1 MRTIETK
8 EKFGGL
14 MEKQLKAKTKKE
26 KSKFAIW
33 KVVVA
38 TLCSVLGAI
47 GIIFLG
53 LYFSGSFSRD
63 PVNPEGLFFADVT
76 INEKGE
82 KTYTS
87 RGATPYNISA
97 DSDILISTA
106 TQGVNQNQIELS
118 FPKGSSSYFVL
129 KLNNGETE
137 EDFAGSNT
145 KFFYSKDADGNRV
158 VYVSCIAEKATHI
171 TNGVIIVP
179 RYVTLNTK
187 FKVILAQEDEEGR
200 IDFTKTFSPATK
212 LYNVGGYTQLIAK
225 SVSSKLTGSVS
236 VDFNIDVPVE
246 SISIVG
252 ITGNSLS
259 KDSVAGLNEQKL
271 TFNGDQIEVGT
282 EGAFS
287 AVLNVF
293 PFRAIYKYG
302 KDGTKGVKEYK
313 KVIFSLDA
321 DVNNSGPK
329 ITFADNSGNEV
340 ADVYLQEGR
349 MFTFAGKETLGTS
362 LLAKKITGQ
371 FNLEAKMFKSAKLE
385 DEALKS
391 GIGQLGDF
399 NSVLSDPTKGLST
412 KQSFLIKEIPI
423 EGFGISDEY
432 KGEIG
437 DDDPTKN
444 PLTIDIN
451 NSTLIYA
458 NKPGDKSLGI
468 KIESSQG
475 VGQNQNK
482 IKNILV
488 SIQYLIGEV
497 WYDATKTN
505 IVGEYTIMPMYQF
518 HVDHE
523 IVTQNGLSISETN
536 SLYYFNFIRPKYI
549 SASNLSYWE
558 VWATPVAE
566 DIEVYGI
573 SAVAIKVYYLSPD
586 SGLVLDDAEHY
597 GPYGIG
603 SGASEVVQP
612 QVEWKENDELKT
624 SKDLGLADY
633 NERVFVKNTV
643 EYAKYNKISLRNLQ
657 NITNISSNPTYKT
670 IRYFVYTNQ
679 KVRTDYVDLEQY
691 LNVKEYNGTIPGV
704 SGAVFEVEP
713 TDDELLIT
721 RLDLDY
727 IEFNLIFAVV
737 EHEKS
742 GTPTLHDGNYR
753 IITVPTEVTSGNLI
767 TCPIRIYKTLGD
779 FEITVAESKLKPY
792 GDSDERNFFM
802 QNQEKVIRLEITIN
816 KIDDT
821 LFQSLAKKGDIKLI
835 DSADIYCKIASREV
849 ALSEVLGLIF
859 SAENPEITYE
869 GILNKD
875 ILNKEEVEEKQKI
888 VYSIKLS
895 TKSLN
900 FDADSAE
907 KSERLS
913 LEYKISASNMAEAD
927 KLQTKST
934 EFYVYSGKIRN
945 AYFGTKG
952 NEVTS
957 KITVNKTIDSGKF
970 ETEISDAIAIG
981 HDEDGYFLNV
991 FVEGFGFAD
1000 SYTVTSSNS
1009 CVVLTWIAS
1018 KSRYSISFVGEGTS
1032 TLTLTLAYPH
1042 KDFTQKTLEI
1052 VVSSSYTTKAEYNA
1066 NSGVDDR
1073 ILSYNSVVG
1082 YQILGLA
1089 NETTI
1094 RLEDLIKIT
1103 AIPNGSETGTEITE
1117 LFNFSLSYDNPNDFK
1132 NKVEIIEESGK
1143 IVGIKIKNSFGSSAN
1158 IIVSVSSVEIG
1169 VTFQFNILVKPNVEL
1184 RGTSASHAGLSS
1196 TEPDTYAVYCEADI
1210 SFVNFGLYVFDLA
1223 TKTYSTISSSGLHF
1237 AFYKDGKL
1245 VAIEKCATL
1254 TQTGNILNKLSF
1266 KAGSGNYTLVVSDV
1280 KEPGIFDLKKEF
1292 KFVVHSNVK
1301 LDQNPGTETKKENI
1315 SYTNS
1320 SNEEIVLENVDVYN
1334 LNNEILPI
1342 LNGQSIQINGNKIVF
1357 GETGIE
1363 INISRIFGG
1372 HAFDSKLFKIN
1383 ENDSNTEVVIKNVK
1397 SLSKQ
1402 ILRVSYK
1409 DVTMYVSYFVAPN
1422 ITLASDYTVTYDGK
1436 TYVKLYCGQAI
1447 TNATSWFKHNGVSES
1462 FTINFGSIAS
1472 GRIDSLPAIYS
1483 KVGSVNLTENG
1494 TQYFV
1499 NKTSDGLIIT
1509 QIVVSYSTGENREY
1523 RVFDALISPI
1533 DFDNFVTYNGS
1544 ETGADW
1550 KEILAGTFVKEI
1562 TSGETKEVESFL
1574 KNVNNYFGK
1583 TGSTLNYRL
1592 LRETTTGFVELSGGV
1607 AGIRRE
1613 NGILKFITQPV
1624 ASDSSYRIKF
1634 EYIVKSESYD
1644 DACFTFYYYIK
1655 VTKNQSIKIFYPYGS
1670 DGTTL
1675 ENNAPTDSEK
1685 ELFPDMTISESF
1697 ETLRKHIVYFDQ
1709 FLGGNYIF
1717 DLTKSANNFNSNFV
1731 KVLVGGEMQQQNTDT
1746 PSYNKLRFSIYK
1758 IFVNGVE
1765 TSASAFGD
1773 YITVSDSGVV
1783 TLKKPTQTVWIM
1795 IKVSTDNGAENY
1807 YRLVVRERPSNVNV
1821 KHGTT
1826 TYTSDLVDSELAIT
1840 NGFEL
1845 SDLIINSAVG
1855 EVNYKI
1861 VDVNGIEQTSENM
1874 IYIEDGKIV
1883 VKSSPNSQS
1892 AYLVVYNQEFGTV
1905 AKIKVVAKSPIVVKF
1920 DQTDDIYSDNTI
1932 DLSKLLT
1939 ITVDGE
1945 KITDLSSLSYS
1956 ISLNGDYGFVQT
1968 PVSGYNLVVFPIAN
1982 EKTVQLVINV
1992 WGEALTGTSE
2002 ENPCIVSCVLNVK
2015 PRISPKQ
2022 DVSKVITAGGETTIS
2037 LSDLFDIQREEGT
2050 TYKYNIEMSYVW
2062 DGDVENETLTLSHEG
2077 TTTFTDDITI
2087 NVSNIST
2094 KRTAR
2099 LTIKVYKKDGGNVL
2113 GEVITATCTLTIN
2126 PKYSVKINY
2135 PAHGTGNDNL
2145 TAEAIYINYKEEI
2158 NLLERIALT
2167 GGDTSLLKFVS
2178 SNTDLIEIV
2187 DGKTGVIK
2195 IKEGASVQFNTRVFV
2210 NIYITS
2216 GLDDGKDI
2224 SLGVYT
2230 IIVSPNE
2237 IKSAG
2242 YGINGSGVTYRR
2254 DTLVNTAL
2262 SENENFFDVK
2272 DGWLKLETKNST
2284 QDNFFKF
2291 TLSVREKF
2299 DHFKVPTGIKDVVI
2313 YGAGTE
2319 SAGYP
2324 LLFTLNTNDGG
2335 IKSEKVSPAP
2345 TGIDKVEVL
2354 GDEPTADVCT
2364 LSEGKLTFNK
2374 AGTWIIR
2381 LTTSSGTFIY
2391 LFNSEYKNGTYV
2403 ASCYKP
2409 ISTDGLNRL
2418 MFESIF
2424 GTNLTNKDMYNF
2436 VIDSSTVVN
2445 VGVIKDFGLTQP
2457 ETLLNFYYN
2466 LGEESYKIPYSTA
2479 SELYTYSVVGNVAGG
2494 KKELREFKLEDLN
2507 PKDETTLIIFN
2518 EQGREVARYVY
2529 SIVNDFAFDEDA
2541 ITEYEK
2547 TGIPGSFE
2555 ENEFVG
2561 YGEKFEVSKTIELTA
2576 GTRYDLINLLKN
2588 NLGLRTFDGGEFVV
2602 ENIKGKF
2609 EISLGYGYFT
2619 TNSNFKSNIS
2629 ALVGIVSTGDNTYE
2643 IIPHGARNNGD
2654 IVHLVLTIGG
2664 RRIILR
2670 INIVPIAKIQTLSST
2685 GEKVISSSADPKLD
2699 YTIIKLSQ
2707 LITASNVDVSK
2718 LQVAI
2723 VAGLSDGYAVSTGSS
2738 NYLIDFENGASGL
2751 DRYGIKLKKTALG
2764 GAVLKFR
2771 IFDEF
2776 GYEVADSTGTPIQIK
2791 INYRNSSGKIVE
2803 VDKYKSASS
2812 IYEGDSFDIW
2822 AKVDDFVADPKKP
2835 TELSTAYY
2843 KWDSSKFAYS
2853 KDGYKPDKTKE
2864 TIMLENISDENINGI
2879 SVELDYSA
2887 SFKSATGADSMLPN
2901 FGVGY
2906 FSNTK
2911 FGLSQQIAGD
2921 NFVISITYKGID
2933 QNETTGITT
2942 NTTVQQR
2949 YILKFKDTYNS
2960 YNEIYIG
2967 YTKGSTNPKNYLEV
2981 YDKKDG
2987 KITGKVFFSIEN
2999 SNYWI
3004 TRPEGEFV
3012 NKYLVGKDGKTRFE
3026 HEVMY
3031 KLKNNEGTVLS
3042 EGNSYSLYYCIVMD
3056 IMSMEI
3062 DSVGSYGAII
3072 DGESGDLLLDED
3084 DIKTASIK
3092 FKDLYGSSVSGD
3104 SFWTPDLN
3112 NKELEY
3118 YDTSILETELKGGE
3132 TKYLKI
3138 YGVYEKDKQDENTL
3152 LGIVPIT
3159 RAKYYA
3165 LGGGGST
3172 GISSS
3177 SLSIPF
3183 KDADGNGWGKCISAV
3198 ITGNLGEDNLQ
3209 AGLGGYFEYRIDSSL
3224 GKILYDETLNC
3235 YTIVLNNALST
3246 PSGSFSV
3253 EVSYMGKRLGSFNIA
3268 VEDGKWA
3275 AFASDCLLEIDSN
3288 IVNGSI
3294 SLKKFAKANEKIT
3307 VTATPNVGFKFK
3319 CLIVNGKVLSDGE
3332 TTFDVGI
3339 NNKVVVSAKFE
3350 RIEYS
3355 ITKEDVKHATINLSK
3370 TKAYYG
3376 DEITV
3381 TVTPDAGYSVLA
3393 IKVNGVAISGTTF
3406 TVDGNAHVTIELLGT
3421 EYTITIDQAE
3431 NGEITSEVSKSCAG
3445 ETVTL
3450 TVSPSEGYNLANL
3463 EIKSDGKDVARV
3475 INGNIVT
3482 FTMPAGNVTI
3492 SATFAQNVNEVK
3504 INPTENGN
3512 VFATPVNALEGAE
3525 VVLTVSPA
3533 TGYKLKSLKVMFGE
3547 TEIAVVNNKFTM
3559 PAGEVTISATFE
3571 VEQYTITTEGTENGT
3586 FVVSKTT
3593 ANYNDEIAITITPNQ
3608 GYELDKIYINGV
3620 ALDNG
3625 STTFMMPASN
3635 VTVKVTFKKIVYNL
3649 SLISVNS
3656 EAGTAEI
3663 ESNTA
3668 SYGDKV
3674 KISVTLETGYEIKN
3688 ILINNEVGTGS
3699 WTQSDNKL
3707 VYEITMPNEDVV
3719 IMINI
3724 DKKSYKISTVNS
3736 DGGNITV
3743 SQTTAYYKDS
3753 ILIEVSLKTGYRLS
3767 QITVKDA
3774 EGNSIEVNDY
3784 SFIMPASD
3792 VTISVKYAKINYNI
3806 SGNIS
3811 GDGNYTITN
3820 KSGSVFYNYQ
3830 DTITITG
3837 TPNEGYYFNDV
3848 IIKCGSSTFHSE
3860 RTSETTFDFIMP
3872 SGDVTITVVFGLN
3885 YVLGLC
3891 DVDINIDGVLT
3902 NVKTSKTSYIMPS
3915 KFYSLNNEIEYTIGD
3930 GEKCID
3936 SDVVSIEISDG
3947 VTTINKAAF
3956 NGCTS
3961 LTKISLPDSVTSI
3974 GDSAFS
3980 GCTSLKMFTVP
3991 NGVTKISNSMFDG
4004 CKSLETIAPMENITS
4019 IGEFAFRNCE
4029 KLIRISLPEGIK
4041 VIRRFTF
4048 YGCSSLSSIRLPSSL
4063 ETIQT
4068 FAFAYTGLTSIVIPN
4083 KVTALGA
4090 EEIDKQSGCVFK
4102 GCTLLT
4108 SVTLPDTFED
4118 LGVFNF
4124 ERCTALEC
4132 LVLPAS
4138 LKSLNTNSV
4147 GSIKALIMLG
4157 ATVPTLSGTSM
4168 LYPEVYVPSSAL
4180 SGYRAANKWKEY
4192 ASKIHA
4198 NLANLIDAPRSFDG
4212 TEYVNLGRDYMYQDK
4227 LTVEVR
4233 AYMDDW
4239 SKYTTNMRLISCTEG
4254 GGWNVGEVLAG
4265 KIHFSCYDSGNGY
4278 KNVTTS
4284 MTFADLSAGWHTF
4297 AMVFD
4302 GEYLY
4307 CYIDGKN
4314 VGVSEKYNSG
4324 KIGYHSSN
4332 AIFVG
4337 AEAAGN
4343 ATTPNFSSGNFK
4355 GKIAY
4360 VRIDNSARYGLIE
4373 STTFNGSN
4381 YVNLG
4386 KDYKYTDKITAEVLA
4401 YMDDWSKYTSGM
4413 RLLSCTESGGWNV
4426 AETYNNVI
4434 HFSCYDSGNGYKS
4447 VSTNLTW
4454 ADLSAGWHTFK
4465 ITFDGEYLRA
4475 YIDGQLVGTSAKY
4488 TSGKIG
4494 YNASNAIFA
4503 GAEAAGNDSTP
4514 DGSSGERFK
4523 GKIAYVRIE
4532 NNVS

>member
-1 MRTIETK
+1 MKK
-8 EKFGGL
+8 E
-14 MEKQLKAKTKKE
+14 LKAEMTKKG
-26 KSKFAIW
+26 KAKHSIW

-63 PVNPEGLFFADVT
+63 TVNPEGLFFADVT

-87 RGATPYNISA
+87 RGAAPYNVSA
-97 DSDILISTA
+97 DSDILISTP
-106 TQGVNQNQIELS
+106 TKGVNQTQIELS
-118 FPKGSSSYFVL
+118 FPKGTSSYFVL
-129 KLNNGETE
+129 KLSDGETE

-158 VYVSCIAEKATHI
+158 VYVSCVSEKATHI

-179 RYVTLNTK
+179 RYVTLNTE
-187 FKVILAQEDEEGR
+187 FKVILAQEDEKGR
-200 IDFTKTFSPATK
+200 TDFTKTFSTETK
-212 LYNVGGYTQLIAK
+212 LYNVGGHTQLVAK

-282 EGAFS
+282 EGPFS
-287 AVLNVF
+287 AILEVT
-293 PFRAIYKYG
+293 PARAIYKYG
-302 KDGTKGVKEYK
+302 KNGTKGAAEYK

-329 ITFADNSGNEV
+329 ISFADVSGNEV
-340 ADVYLQEGR
+340 SGAYLQEGR

-371 FNLEAKMFKSAKLE
+371 FNLEAKMFKSASLE

-399 NSVLSDPTKGLST
+399 NSVLSDSTKGLST

-423 EGFGISDEY
+423 EGFEISDEY
-432 KGEIG
+432 KGEVG

-488 SIQYLIGEV
+488 SIQYLIGDV

-518 HVDHE
+518 HADHE

-566 DIEVYGI
+566 DIDVYGI

-670 IRYFVYTNQ
+670 VRYFVYTNQ
-679 KVRTDYVDLEQY
+679 KIGTEYVDLKEY
-691 LNVKEYNGTIPGV
+691 LNVKEYKGTIPGV

-713 TDDELLIT
+713 TDDELIIT
-721 RLDLDY
+721 SLDLDY

-753 IITVPTEVTSGNLI
+753 IITVPTDGTSGNLI

-779 FEITVAESKLKPY
+779 FEITVAESDLKPY
-792 GDSDERNFFM
+792 GDSDEGNFFM
-802 QNQEKVIRLEITIN
+802 QNKENVISLEITIN
-816 KIDDT
+816 KNDDT

-859 SAENPEITYE
+859 SAENPEITYNA
-869 GILNKD
+869 ILTK
-875 ILNKEEVEEKQKI
+875 KAVGEEEVEKKI

-895 TKSLN
+895 TKLLN
-900 FDADSAE
+900 FDADAAE
-907 KSERLS
+907 KSEHLS

-952 NEVTS
+952 NEVTNAV
-957 KITVNKTIDSGKF
+957 TVKKTIDSGKF
-970 ETEISDAIAIG
+970 ETEIGDDIAIG
-981 HDEDGYFLNV
+981 YDEDGSFLNI

-1066 NSGVDDR
+1066 DSNVDER

-1089 NETTI
+1089 NDTI
-1094 RLEDLIKIT
+1094 ISLKDLIKIT
-1103 AIPNGSETGTEITE
+1103 AIPNGSETGTDITE
-1117 LFNFSLSYDNPNDFK
+1117 LFNFSLSYDDPDDFK

-1237 AFYKDGKL
+1237 ALYKDGEL
-1245 VAIEKCATL
+1245 VKNIEKCATL

-1266 KAGSGNYTLVVSDV
+1266 KAESGNYTLVVSDV
-1280 KEPGIFDLKKEF
+1280 ENPGIFDLKKEF

-1315 SYTNS
+1315 SYINS

-1342 LNGQSIQINGNKIVF
+1342 LNEQSIRIVGNKIVF
-1357 GETGIE
+1357 GDTGIE
-1363 INISRIFGG
+1363 INISRIFGDN
-1372 HAFDSKLFKIN
+1372 AFDSDLLKIN
-1383 ENDSNTEVVIKNVK
+1383 ENESKTGVVITGVK

-1409 DVTMYVSYFVAPN
+1409 DVTMYVSYYVAPN

-1447 TNATSWFKHNGVSES
+1447 TNATSWFRYGGAVSEL

-1483 KVGSVNLTENG
+1483 KVGNVNLTENG

-1509 QIVVSYSTGENREY
+1509 QIVVSVGTGENREY

-1533 DFDNFVTYNGS
+1533 DFDNFVTYEESG
-1544 ETGADW
+1544 TGADW

-1562 TSGETKEVESFL
+1562 TSGETVDVESFL

-1583 TGSTLNYRL
+1583 TGSTLNYKL

-1624 ASDSSYRIKF
+1624 AADSSYRIKF

-1655 VTKNQSIKIFYPYGS
+1655 VTKNQSIEIFYPYGS

-1731 KVLVGGEMQQQNTDT
+1731 KVLVGGKMQQQNTDT
-1746 PSYNKLRFSIYK
+1746 PSYNKLRFSVYK

-1773 YITVSDSGVV
+1773 YIIVSDSGVV
-1783 TLKKPTQTVWIM
+1783 TLKKPNQTVWIM

-1892 AYLVVYNQEFGTV
+1892 AYLVIYNQEFGTV

-1920 DQTDDIYSDNTI
+1920 DQTNNIYSDSTI
-1932 DLSKLLT
+1932 DLSTLLT

-1945 KITDLSSLSYS
+1945 EITDLSSLSYS
-1956 ISLNGDYGFVQT
+1956 ISLNGDYGFVET

-2002 ENPCIVSCVLNVK
+2002 ENPCIVSCALNVK

-2022 DVSKVITAGGETTIS
+2022 DVSKVITAGGETTIG
-2037 LSDLFDIQREEGT
+2037 LSDLFGINDGT
-2050 TYKYNIEMSYVW
+2050 TIENGYNIEMSYVW
-2062 DGDVENETLTLSHEG
+2062 DGDVENETLTLLHEG
-2077 TTTFTDDITI
+2077 TTTFSDNITI
-2087 NVSNIST
+2087 KVSNIST

-2099 LTIKVYKKDGGNVL
+2099 LTIKVYRKDGDNVL

-2126 PKYSVKINY
+2126 PKYTVKINY
-2135 PAHGTGNDNL
+2135 PAHGTENDNL
-2145 TAEAIYINYKEEI
+2145 TAEAIYVNYKEEI
-2158 NLLERIALT
+2158 NLLDRITFT
-2167 GGDTSLLKFVS
+2167 GGDTSLLTFVS

-2210 NIYITS
+2210 NIYIAS

-2299 DHFKVPTGIKDVVI
+2299 DHFKVPDGIKDVVI

-2335 IKSEKVSPAP
+2335 IKSEKVLSAP
-2345 TGIDKVEVL
+2345 TGIVKVEVL
-2354 GDEPTADVCT
+2354 GDEPTADVCK

-2381 LTTSSGTFIY
+2381 LTTPSGTSIY
-2391 LFNSEYKNGTYV
+2391 LFNSEHKNGTYE

-2409 ISTDGLNRL
+2409 ISTDNLNRL
-2418 MFESIF
+2418 MFKSIF
-2424 GTNLTNKDMYNF
+2424 RTNLTNEDMYDF

-2466 LGEESYKIPYSTA
+2466 LGEESYKIPYSIA
-2479 SELYTYSVVGNVAGG
+2479 SKLYTYSVGDVNGE
-2494 KKELREFKLEDLN
+2494 KKKLSEFKLEKLD

-2518 EQGREVARYVY
+2518 EQEREVARYVY
-2529 SIVNDFAFDEDA
+2529 SIVNDFAFDEDE

-2555 ENEFVG
+2555 KNEFDDYDG
-2561 YGEKFEVSKTIELTA
+2561 KIEVSKTIELTA

-2602 ENIKGKF
+2602 DNIKGKF
-2609 EISLGYGYFT
+2609 TISLDYGYFT

-2629 ALVGIVSTGDNTYE
+2629 ALIGIVSTGDNTYE
-2643 IIPHGARNNGD
+2643 IIPHGAKNNGD

-2670 INIVPIAKIQTLSST
+2670 IKIVPIAKIQTLSST
-2685 GEKVISSSADPKLD
+2685 GEKVISSAGSDSD
-2699 YTIIKLSQ
+2699 YTIITLSQ

-2723 VAGLSDGYAVSTGSS
+2723 VAGLSDGYVVSTGSS
-2738 NYLIDFENGASGL
+2738 NYLIDLENEASGL
-2751 DRYGIKLKKTALG
+2751 DRYGIRLKKTALG
-2764 GAVLKFR
+2764 GAVLQFR

-2803 VDKYKSASS
+2803 VDKYNSASS
-2812 IYEGDSFDIW
+2812 IYEGDSFEIW
-2822 AKVDDFVADPKKP
+2822 ARVDDYVADKNKQ

-2843 KWDSSKFAYS
+2843 KWNSSQFDYS
-2853 KDGYKPDKTKE
+2853 NDGYKPSETNK
-2864 TIMLENISDENINGI
+2864 TIMLENISYKNIGGI
-2879 SVELDYSA
+2879 SVTLDYSA
-2887 SFKSATGADSMLPN
+2887 SFKTATGADSMPN
-2901 FGVGY
+2901 FRVNF
-2906 FSNTK
+2906 FSNEK

-2921 NFVISITYKGID
+2921 NFVISITYKEKAEDGTIKW
-2933 QNETTGITT
+2933 NETTGITT

-2949 YILKFKDTYNS
+2949 YILKFKDVYNS

-2967 YTKGSTNPKNYLEV
+2967 YTKGSRSPNNYLEV
-2981 YDKKDG
+2981 YDKKVG
-2987 KITGKVFFSIEN
+2987 KITSEVFFSIEN
-2999 SNYWI
+2999 SSSWI
-3004 TRPEGEFV
+3004 TRPAGGEFV
-3012 NKYLVGKDGKTRFE
+3012 NKYWVGKDGKTRFE

-3072 DGESGDLLLDED
+3072 DGEAGDLLLDED

-3092 FKDLYGSSVSGD
+3092 FKDFYGNSVSED

-3132 TKYLKI
+3132 TVYVKI
-3138 YGVYEKDKQDENTL
+3138 YGVYEQVKQNENTL

-3198 ITGNLGEDNLQ
+3198 ITGNLGEDELQ
-3209 AGLGGYFEYRIDSSL
+3209 ASLGGYFEYRIDSSL

-3235 YTIVLNNALST
+3235 YIIVLNNALST

-3253 EVSYMGKRLGSFNIA
+3253 EVSYIGKRLGSFNIA

-3307 VTATPNVGFKFK
+3307 VTVTPNVGFKFK

-3332 TTFDVGI
+3332 TTFDVGTNSKI
-3339 NNKVVVSAKFE
+3339 VVSAKFE

-3355 ITKEDVKHATINLSK
+3355 ITKEDVKHATIYLSK

-3492 SATFAQNVNEVK
+3492 SATFEKDTYQIK
-3504 INPTENGN
+3504 IDSMENGT
-3512 VFATPVNALEGAE
+3512 VSAVPVSAAEGTE
-3525 VVLTVSPA
+3525 ITLIVSPA

-3547 TEIAVVNNKFTM
+3547 TELAVVNNKFTM

-3649 SLISVNS
+3649 SLISVSS

-3806 SGNIS
+3806 SGSIS

-3837 TPNEGYYFNDV
+3837 TPSEGYYFNDV
-3848 IIKCGSSTFHSE
+3848 IIKCGSSTFHAE

-3980 GCTSLKMFTVP
+3980 GCISLKMFTVP

-4004 CKSLETIAPMENITS
+4004 CKSLETIAPMDNITS
-4019 IGEFAFRNCE
+4019 IGAFAFRNCE

-4041 VIRRFTF
+4041 VIERYTF

-4068 FAFAYTGLTSIVIPN
+4068 FAFAYTGLTSIVIPD
-4083 KVTALGA
+4083 KVTSLGA

-4108 SVTLPDTFED
+4108 SVTLPNTFED

-4124 ERCTALEC
+4124 ELCTALEC
-4132 LVLPAS
+4132 LVLPKS

-4147 GSIKALIMLG
+4147 ESIKALVMLG
-4157 ATVPTLSGTSM
+4157 TTAPTLSGNGVLKS
-4168 LYPEVYVPSSAL
+4168 EVYVPSSAL
-4180 SGYRAANKWKEY
+4180 SAYQTANNWKKY

-4198 NLANLIDAPRSFDG
+4198 NLIDEPSPFDG
-4212 TEYVNLGRDYMYQDK
+4212 TEYDNLGRDYMYQDK

-4239 SKYTTNMRLISCTEG
+4239 SQYTSTMRLISCTEWG
-4254 GGWNVGEVLAG
+4254 GFEIGAIPSG
-4265 KIHFSCYDSGNGY
+4265 KIVFELFDAGVDNY
-4278 KNVTTS
+4278 KRVDTVAVS
-4284 MTFADLSAGWHTF
+4284 SLSSGWHTF

-4302 GEYLY
+4302 GEYMY
-4307 CYIDGKN
+4307 CYVDGEN
-4314 VGVSEKYNSG
+4314 VGVSEKFSSSI
-4324 KIGYHSSN
+4324 KYHSSN

-4343 ATTPNFSSGNFK
+4343 DSTPDGTSGHFK
-4355 GKIAY
+4355 GQIAY
-4360 VRIDNSARYGLIE
+4360 VRIENSARYGLIE
-4373 STTFNGSN
+4373 PTTFNGSN

>member
-200 IDFTKTFSPATK
+200 TDFTKTFSPAAK

-624 SKDLGLADY
+624 SRDLGLADY

-679 KVRTDYVDLEQY
+679 KVGTEYVNLEQY
-691 LNVKEYNGTIPGV
+691 LNVKKYNGTIPGV
-704 SGAVFEVEP
+704 SGAVFEIEP

-721 RLDLDY
+721 SLDLDY

-742 GTPTLHDGNYR
+742 GTPTLHDGKYR

-792 GDSDERNFFM
+792 GDSDKRNFFM
-802 QNQEKVIRLEITIN
+802 QNQEKVISLEITIN
-816 KIDDT
+816 KNDDT

-859 SAENPEITYE
+859 SAENPEITYV
-869 GILNKD
+869 D
-875 ILNKEEVEEKQKI
+875 ILDKNEVGEKI

-934 EFYVYSGKIRN
+934 EFYVYSGKIIN
-945 AYFGTKG
+945 AYFGTEG
-952 NEVTS
+952 NKVTNAV
-957 KITVNKTIDSGKF
+957 TVNKTIKSGKF
-970 ETEISDAIAIG
+970 ETEIKNDIAIG

-991 FVEGFGFAD
+991 YVEGFGFAD

-1052 VVSSSYTTKAEYNA
+1052 GVSSSYTTKAEYNA
-1066 NSGVDDR
+1066 NSSVDDR

-1103 AIPNGSETGTEITE
+1103 AIPNGSETGTDITE
-1117 LFNFSLSYDNPNDFK
+1117 LFNFSLSYDDPNDFK
-1132 NKVEIIEESGK
+1132 NKVEIIKESEK

-1223 TKTYSTISSSGLHF
+1223 TKTYSTASSNPLHF
-1237 AFYKDGKL
+1237 ALYKDGKL
-1245 VAIEKCATL
+1245 VENIEKCATL

-1266 KAGSGNYTLVVSDV
+1266 KPGSGNYTLVVSDV
-1280 KEPGIFDLKKEF
+1280 EKPGIFDLKKEF

-1315 SYTNS
+1315 SYINS

-1342 LNGQSIQINGNKIVF
+1342 LNGQSIRIVGNKIVF
-1357 GETGIE
+1357 GNTGIE
-1363 INISRIFGG
+1363 INISRIFGD
-1372 HAFDSKLFKIN
+1372 HAFDSGLLKIN
-1383 ENDSNTEVVIKNVK
+1383 EKETEKVVVIKNVK

-1402 ILRVSYK
+1402 ILRVSYGD
-1409 DVTMYVSYFVAPN
+1409 DVTMYVSYYVAPN

-1436 TYVKLYCGQAI
+1436 TYVKLYCGQVI
-1447 TNATSWFKHNGVSES
+1447 TNATSWFKHNGDVES

-1509 QIVVSYSTGENREY
+1509 QIVVSYDTGENREY

-1592 LRETTTGFVELSGGV
+1592 LRETATGFIELSGGV

-1655 VTKNQSIKIFYPYGS
+1655 VIKNQSIEIFYPYGS
-1670 DGTTL
+1670 GGTTL

-1717 DLTKSANNFNSNFV
+1717 DLTESANNFNSNFV
-1731 KVLVGGEMQQQNTDT
+1731 EVLVGGKMQQQNTDT

-1765 TSASAFGD
+1765 TSASAFDD

-1783 TLKKPTQTVWIM
+1783 TLKKPTQTVLIM

-1845 SDLIINSAVG
+1845 SNLIINSAVG

-1861 VDVNGIEQTSENM
+1861 VNDNGKEQTSENM
-1874 IYIEDGKIV
+1874 IYIKDGKIV
-1883 VKSSPNSQS
+1883 VESSPNSQS
-1892 AYLVVYNQEFGTV
+1892 AYLVIYNEEFGTV
-1905 AKIKVVAKSPIVVKF
+1905 AKIKVVAKSPIVVEFK
-1920 DQTDDIYSDNTI
+1920 QTKDIYSDRTI
-1932 DLSKLLT
+1932 DLSTLLT
-1939 ITVDGE
+1939 ITVNGTG
-1945 KITDLSSLSYS
+1945 IPNLSGLNYS
-1956 ISLNGDYGFVQT
+1956 IKLDGKYGFVET
-1968 PVSGYNLVVFPIAN
+1968 PVSGCNLLIHPIAN
-1982 EKTVQLVINV
+1982 EKTVQLTIKV
-1992 WGEALTGTSE
+1992 WGEEEVLPGTNE
-2002 ENPCIVSCVLNVK
+2002 TNPCVVSCALNVK
-2015 PRISPKQ
+2015 PRVSPKQ
-2022 DVSKVITAGGETTIS
+2022 DVSKDITAGGETTIS
-2037 LSDLFDIQREEGT
+2037 LSDLFGIQKQDGITIENG
-2050 TYKYNIEMSYVW
+2050 YNIEMSYVW
-2062 DGDVENETLTLSHEG
+2062 DGDVENETLMLSHEG
-2077 TTTFTDDITI
+2077 PTTTFKDNITI

-2099 LTIKVYKKDGGNVL
+2099 LTIKVYKKDGDNNVL

-2126 PKYSVKINY
+2126 PKYTVTINY
-2135 PAHGTGNDNL
+2135 PDHGTGNNNL
-2145 TAEAIYINYKEEI
+2145 TAEAIYVNYKEEI
-2158 NLLERIALT
+2158 DLLKRITFT
-2167 GGDTSLLKFVS
+2167 GGDTKLTFVS

-2195 IKEGASVQFNTRVFV
+2195 IKEGASVEFNTRVFV
-2210 NIYITS
+2210 NIYVAAS
-2216 GLDDGKDI
+2216 ELNDGKYI
-2224 SLGVYT
+2224 GLGVYT

-2237 IKSAG
+2237 IKSAE

-2335 IKSEKVSPAP
+2335 IKSEKVLSAP
-2345 TGIDKVEVL
+2345 TEIVKVEVL
-2354 GDEPTADVCT
+2354 GDEPTADVCK

-2381 LTTSSGTFIY
+2381 LTTSSETFVY
-2391 LFNSEYKNGTYV
+2391 LFNSEHKNGTYE

-2409 ISTDGLNRL
+2409 ISTDDLNRL

-2424 GTNLTNKDMYNF
+2424 GTNLTNKDMYDF

-2445 VGVIKDFGLTQP
+2445 VGIIKDFGLTQP

-2479 SELYTYSVVGNVAGG
+2479 SELYTYSVGDVDGE
-2494 KKELREFKLEDLN
+2494 KKKLSEFKLEDLN

-2529 SIVNDFAFDEDA
+2529 SIANDFAFDEDA

-2547 TGIPGSFE
+2547 TGISGSFE
-2555 ENEFVG
+2555 ENEFEDYAG
-2561 YGEKFEVSKTIELTA
+2561 KIEVSKTIELTA

-2609 EISLGYGYFT
+2609 TISLGYSKFT

-2664 RRIILR
+2664 RKIILR

-2685 GEKVISSSADPKLD
+2685 GEKVISSAEKGE
-2699 YTIIKLSQ
+2699 TKIALSQ

-2738 NYLIDFENGASGL
+2738 NYLTDLKTDDTQVSGL
-2751 DRYGIKLKKTALG
+2751 DRYGIKFKKTALG

-2803 VDKYKSASS
+2803 VDKYNSASS

-2822 AKVDDFVADPKKP
+2822 AKVENEKK
-2835 TELSTAYY
+2835 STAYY
-2843 KWDSSKFAYS
+2843 KWDSENKSF
-2853 KDGYKPDKTKE
+2853 GEPVEYKPSEMKE

-2887 SFKSATGADSMLPN
+2887 SFKTDTGAGKMDN

-2921 NFVISITYKGID
+2921 NFVITIKYEEKDESGTITW
-2933 QNETTGITT
+2933 NETTGITT

-2949 YILKFKDTYNS
+2949 YILRFKNDYNS

-2967 YTKGSTNPKNYLEV
+2967 YAKGSKNPKNYLEV
-2981 YDKKDG
+2981 YDKKAG
-2987 KITGKVFFSIEN
+2987 EIANKVFFSIEN
-2999 SNYWI
+2999 SSSLI
-3004 TRPEGEFV
+3004 ERPEGEFV
-3012 NKYLVGKDGKTRFE
+3012 NKYWVSEEGKTRFG
-3026 HEVMY
+3026 HEVTY
-3031 KLKNNEGTVLS
+3031 KLIDNKDILS

-3062 DSVGSYGAII
+3062 GSVGSYGAII
-3072 DGESGDLLLDED
+3072 DGKAGGLLLDED
-3084 DIKTASIK
+3084 DIKKASIK
-3092 FKDLYGSSVSGD
+3092 FKDFYGNKVD
-3104 SFWTPDLN
+3104 EVDKEFFWTPDPDH
-3112 NKELEY
+3112 KELEY
-3118 YDTSILETELKGGE
+3118 YDTSILGTELQGGE
-3132 TKYLKI
+3132 TVYVKI
-3138 YGVYEKDKQDENTL
+3138 YGVYEQGKQGENTL

-3177 SLSIPF
+3177 SLTIPF
-3183 KDADGNGWGKCISAV
+3183 KDAHGNGWGKHVKAV
-3198 ITGNLGEDNLQ
+3198 ITGNLGEDELQ
-3209 AGLGGYFEYRIDSSL
+3209 ASLGGQFEYKIKQGS
-3224 GKILYDETLNC
+3224 GKILYDEALNC
-3235 YTIVLNNALST
+3235 YTIVLNNPPTASDLFT
-3246 PSGSFSV
+3246 V
-3253 EVSYMGKRLGSFNIA
+3253 EVRFMGKELGSFNIT

-3275 AFASDCLLEIDSN
+3275 SYASDCLLEVDSN

-3294 SLKKFAKANEKIT
+3294 YLKKFAKANEEIT
-3307 VTATPNVGFKFK
+3307 VTVTPNVEFKFK

-3332 TTFDVGI
+3332 KTFNVESNSKI
-3339 NNKVVVSAKFE
+3339 VVSAKFE
-3350 RIEYS
+3350 RIKYS
-3355 ITKEDVKHATINLSK
+3355 ITKENVNHASINLSK
-3370 TKAYYG
+3370 IKAYYG
-3376 DEITV
+3376 DTITV
-3381 TVTPDAGYSVLA
+3381 SVTPDEGYRVSA
-3393 IKVNGVAISGTTF
+3393 IKVNGVKISGNSF
-3406 TVDGNAHVTIELLGT
+3406 VVREDSVVTVKLTAS
-3421 EYTITIDQAE
+3421 YYSITVNPSE
-3431 NGEITSEVSKSCAG
+3431 NGSIVPDKTPANVG
-3445 ETVTL
+3445 ETIRL
-3450 TVSPSEGYNLANL
+3450 SVSPSEGYNIANL

-3475 INGNIVT
+3475 INGNTVT

-3547 TEIAVVNNKFTM
+3547 TEISVVDNKFTM

-3571 VEQYTITTEGTENGT
+3571 KINYTITREGTTNGSFT
-3586 FVVSKTT
+3586 VSKIT
-3593 ANYNDEIAITITPNQ
+3593 ANYNDEITITATPKT
-3608 GYELDKIYINGV
+3608 GYEIDQILVDGNPITE
-3620 ALDNG
+3620 
-3625 STTFMMPASN
+3625 TTFMMPAKD
-3635 VTVKVTFKKIVYNL
+3635 VAVKVTFKKIVYNL
-3649 SLISVNS
+3649 SLISVS
-3656 EAGTAEI
+3656 PEAGTAEI

-3668 SYGDKV
+3668 YYGNKI
-3674 KISVTLETGYEIKN
+3674 KISVTLETEYEIKN

-3699 WTQSDNKL
+3699 WTQSGNKL

-3743 SQTTAYYKDS
+3743 SQTTACYKDS

-3774 EGNSIEVNDY
+3774 GGNSIEVNDN

-3792 VTISVKYAKINYNI
+3792 VTISVKYEKNNYNI
-3806 SGNIS
+3806 SGSIS
-3811 GDGNYTITN
+3811 GDGNYIITN
-3820 KSGSVFYNYQ
+3820 KSYNYQ

-3837 TPNEGYYFNDV
+3837 TPNKGYYFNDV
-3848 IIKCGSSTFHSE
+3848 IVKCGSSTFHAT

-3872 SGDVTITVVFGLN
+3872 GGDVTIAVVFGLK

-3891 DVDINIDGVLT
+3891 DVDINMAGVLT
-3902 NVKTSKTSYIMPS
+3902 NVKSSKTSYIMPS

-3956 NGCTS
+3956 SGCTG
-3961 LTKISLPDSVTSI
+3961 LTSITIPSSVTSI

-4041 VIRRFTF
+4041 VIERYTF

-4083 KVTALGA
+4083 KVIALGA

-4132 LVLPAS
+4132 LVLPKT
-4138 LKSLNTNSV
+4138 LKSLNISSIN
-4147 GSIKALIMLG
+4147 SIKALVMLG
-4157 ATVPTLSGTSM
+4157 TTAPTLSGTSM

-4212 TEYVNLGRDYMYQDK
+4212 TEYVNLGRGYMYQDK
-4227 LTVEVR
+4227 ITVEVR

-4254 GGWNVGEVLAG
+4254 GGWNVGEVLGG
-4265 KIHFSCYDSGNGY
+4265 KIHFACYDSGNGY

-4297 AMVFD
+4297 
-4302 GEYLY
+4302 
-4307 CYIDGKN
+4307 
-4314 VGVSEKYNSG
+4314 
-4324 KIGYHSSN
+4324 
-4332 AIFVG
+4332 
-4337 AEAAGN
+4337 
-4343 ATTPNFSSGNFK
+4343 
-4355 GKIAY
+4355 
-4360 VRIDNSARYGLIE
+4360 
-4373 STTFNGSN
+4373 
-4381 YVNLG
+4381 
-4386 KDYKYTDKITAEVLA
+4386 
-4401 YMDDWSKYTSGM
+4401 
-4413 RLLSCTESGGWNV
+4413 
-4426 AETYNNVI
+4426 
-4434 HFSCYDSGNGYKS
+4434 
-4447 VSTNLTW
+4447 
-4454 ADLSAGWHTFK
+4454 K

-4475 YIDGQLVGTSAKY
+4475 YIDGESVGTSEKY
-4488 TSGKIG
+4488 VSGKIG
-4494 YNASNAIFA
+4494 YASNSIFV
-4503 GAEAAGNDSTP
+4503 GAEA
-4514 DGSSGERFK
+4514 GSSTTTPIFSSGNFK
-4523 GKIAYVRIE
+4523 GIIAYIRIE